1 MTQNYSFDQDLREA
15 EAMVNGLENYLKGD
29 ELYTSMGGGFLG
41 FGNMPA
47 LTVGALLMRL
57 RRLNDLRMQ
66 LNSDQRERLHAINQ
80 KHEAI
85 RSEWRAHYDKKLLWE
100 ANSRL
105 DAIRHY
111 FAEAAQSMDMAANA
125 YKPEQLRR
133 TIVQDIL
140 NTLPD
145 LNIHSAELDTKVREI
160 DNRLSSLAGDRA
172 GFLWDAQLE
181 PAYPQKDYWWLY
193 RKPRA
198 PRY

>member
-15 EAMVNGLENYLKGD
+15 EAMVDALENYLKGD
-29 ELYTSMGGGFLG
+29 DLYTSIGGGFLG
-41 FGNMPA
+41 FSNMPS

-57 RRLNDLRMQ
+57 RRLNNLRMQ
-66 LNSDQRERLHAINQ
+66 LNTEQRERLHEINE

-85 RSEWRAHYDKKLLWE
+85 RDKWRAHYEKKLLWE

-105 DAIRHY
+105 DAMRHY
-111 FAEAAQSMDMAANA
+111 FSEAAQSMDMAANA

-140 NTLPD
+140 SALPD
-145 LNIHSAELDTKVREI
+145 LNIHSADLDAKVREI
-160 DNRLSSLAGDRA
+160 DSRLSSLAGDRT

>member
-1 MTQNYSFDQDLREA
+1 MTEHYSFDQDLREA
-15 EAMVNGLENYLKGD
+15 EAMVKALENYLKGS
-29 ELYTSMGGGFLG
+29 ELYTSIGGGFLG
-41 FGNMPA
+41 FGNMPS

-57 RRLNDLRMQ
+57 RRLGMLRMQ
-66 LNSDQRERLHAINQ
+66 LTTGQREQLHALQ
-80 KHEAI
+80 QQHQAV
-85 RSEWRAHYDKKLLWE
+85 RDEWRAHYEKKILWE

-111 FAEAAQSMDMAANA
+111 FTEAAQSMELAANA

-140 NTLPD
+140 AAMAELG
-145 LNIHSAELDTKVREI
+145 IQSAELDDKVRQT
-160 DNRLSSLAGDRA
+160 DSRLSSLAGEHT
-172 GFLWDAQLE
+172 GFLWDPQLE

-198 PRY
+198 PRF